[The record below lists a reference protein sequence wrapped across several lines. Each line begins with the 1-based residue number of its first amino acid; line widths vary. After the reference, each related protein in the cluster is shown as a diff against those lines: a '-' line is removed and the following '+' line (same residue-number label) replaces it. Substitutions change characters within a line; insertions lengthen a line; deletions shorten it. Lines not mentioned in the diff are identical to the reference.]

1 MQRLTRAVIRVF
13 DRYMPE
19 PFAFGIVMTLV
30 ALVLTWWLTPASA
43 EKVVM
48 SWGNGLASLLP
59 FITQVCLTILFAYA
73 LAHLG
78 PVPAYLERLAGFPKL
93 TPLSRFSLDVSV

>member
-1 MQRLTRAVIRVF
+1 MLGKPVNIRVDNKIQKLTRSIIRVF

-19 PFAFGIVMTLV
+19 PFAFGIVMTLA
-30 ALVLTWWLTPASA
+30 ALVLTWSMTPANA

-59 FITQVCLTILFAYA
+59 FITQV
-73 LAHLG
+73 
-78 PVPAYLERLAGFPKL
+78 
-93 TPLSRFSLDVSV
+93 LSLIHI